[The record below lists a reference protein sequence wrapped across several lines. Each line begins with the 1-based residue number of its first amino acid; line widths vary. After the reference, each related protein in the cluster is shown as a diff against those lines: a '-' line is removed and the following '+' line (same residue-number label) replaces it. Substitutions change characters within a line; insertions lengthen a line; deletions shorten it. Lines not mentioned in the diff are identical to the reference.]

1 MPRSKKQG
9 AQSQQRDMPIEDT
22 IRYMNQQ
29 VDSIDRLIADLLH
42 DIDFDELKCKE
53 RIDLVIKLMSQQARV
68 LVLRQSCAHEKSG
81 SQDERFVA
89 TLMSK
94 MRGERQESDDN
105 NDRDDDEDNMEG
117 E

>member
-1 MPRSKKQG
+1 MPRSKKRG
-9 AQSQQRDMPIEDT
+9 TEIEQRDRPNEDT

-68 LVLRQSCAHEKSG
+68 LVLRQSCTHEKSG
-81 SQDERFVA
+81 TQDERFVA
-89 TLMSK
+89 ALMSK

-105 NDRDDDEDNMEG
+105 DNSDDDEDNMEG